1 MKFAS
6 LLLLLSSII
15 FSCSTKKS
23 MENKENLAIM
33 PKDTLRIENK
43 ELEYEVIILE
53 PGFNMWLQTTAKPRN
68 YYDQSYLE
76 TRNRIW
82 VTNYNI
88 RVSDRGSYHSQLYEL
103 PIDYQ
108 RTIDYGYEVNY
119 LLYNYLVYFQ
129 LHYKQRLGM
138 FEPRL

>member
-1 MKFAS
+1 
-6 LLLLLSSII
+6 
-15 FSCSTKKS
+15 

-53 PGFNMWLQTTAKPRN
+53 PGFNTWLQTTAKPRN

-88 RVSDRGSYHSQLYEL
+88 RVSDRGSYNSQLYEL

-108 RTIDYGYEVNY
+108 STIDYGYEVNY

-138 FEPRL
+138 FEPRI

>member
-1 MKFAS
+1 MKNA
-6 LLLLLSSII
+6 LLILVLSFTI
-15 FSCSTKKS
+15 FSCSTSKTI
-23 MENKENLAIM
+23 ENKDDLALM
-33 PKDTLRIENK
+33 PKDTIRIANE

-53 PGFNMWLQTTAKPRN
+53 PGFNTWMQTTAKPRN

-88 RVSDRGSYHSQLYEL
+88 RVTDRGRFSSQLYEM

-108 RTIDYGYEVNY
+108 SSIDYGYEVNY

-138 FEPRL
+138 FEPRI